1 MNLYTGAGREG
12 NVGGRRPE
20 AGSRRQE
27 AGGRRQAAGGRR
39 QEAESRRQKAEGRG
53 RGRCRRWTGRSPRF
67 GYCCSKRKMFMD
79 FVSFTWLFVL
89 VVAAHNLE
97 EAIWL
102 PAWSRTVVRWHQA
115 VGNIEFRFAVIVM
128 TLVAIISAWLATVQG
143 RAGLGAYLVT
153 GYALAM
159 LLNVL
164 FPHVVA
170 SLVLKRYMPG
180 TATAVLLNLP
190 VTIGLLLRAFRDG
203 YVEPRAFLIFGPMVV
218 IGIVASI
225 PLLFR
230 MGRMVSMRR

>member
-1 MNLYTGAGREG
+1 
-12 NVGGRRPE
+12 
-20 AGSRRQE
+20 
-27 AGGRRQAAGGRR
+27 
-39 QEAESRRQKAEGRG
+39 
-53 RGRCRRWTGRSPRF
+53 
-67 GYCCSKRKMFMD
+67 MFMS
-79 FVSFTWLFVL
+79 FVAFTWIFVL

-115 VGNIEFRFAVIVM
+115 VGNTEFRFAVIVM
-128 TLVAIISAWLATVQG
+128 TLVAMISAWLATVQG
-143 RAGLGAYLVT
+143 RASLGAYLVT

-170 SLVLKRYMPG
+170 SLVLRRYMPG

-190 VTIGLLLRAFRDG
+190 VTIGLLGRAFREG

-230 MGRMVSMRR
+230 IGRMVSRGR

>member
-1 MNLYTGAGREG
+1 MNLYTGAGRKR
-12 NVGGRRPE
+12 NV
-20 AGSRRQE
+20 
-27 AGGRRQAAGGRR
+27 GGRR
-39 QEAESRRQKAEGRG
+39 QEAGPLSPLDGLLPAKVL
-53 RGRCRRWTGRSPRF
+53 SPRF
-67 GYCCSKRKMFMD
+67 GYSCSKRKMFMS
-79 FVSFTWLFVL
+79 FVAFTWIFVL

-115 VGNIEFRFAVIVM
+115 VGNTEFRFAVIVM

-143 RAGLGAYLVT
+143 RRSLGAYLVT
-153 GYALAM
+153 GYALGL

-170 SLVLKRYMPG
+170 SLALRRYMPG

-190 VTIGLLLRAFRDG
+190 VTIGLLLRAFREG

-218 IGIVASI
+218 IGGVASV
-225 PLLFR
+225 PLLFW
-230 MGRMVSMRR
+230 MGRMVSVRR

>member
-1 MNLYTGAGREG
+1 
-12 NVGGRRPE
+12 
-20 AGSRRQE
+20 
-27 AGGRRQAAGGRR
+27 
-39 QEAESRRQKAEGRG
+39 
-53 RGRCRRWTGRSPRF
+53 
-67 GYCCSKRKMFMD
+67 MFMS
-79 FVSFTWLFVL
+79 FVAFTWIFVL

-115 VGNIEFRFAVIVM
+115 VGNTEFRFAVIVM

-143 RAGLGAYLVT
+143 RASLGAYLVA

-170 SLVLKRYMPG
+170 SLVLRRYMPG

-190 VTIGLLLRAFRDG
+190 VTIGLLGRAFREG

-218 IGIVASI
+218 IGMVASI

-230 MGRMVSMRR
+230 IGRMVSRGR